1 VSYHEHYQPDDGNEQ
16 QWQVQSHYQSVQT
29 ETELEKELEM
39 SNINDMS
46 FDQLV
51 PTNSKYLKKEDV
63 GDDGVILTIKGFEY
77 EMVEGDNGDEKK
89 LIMYFEENY
98 NPMVVNRT
106 NAQLIAVATGATKSG
121 EAKGKEIVVYNDPT
135 ISFGGKVTGGI
146 RIKKLAGAP
155 KQANKQDLSDIKND
169 LVEEAPF

>member
-1 VSYHEHYQPDDGNEQ
+1 MSELQYYQTVMQEQERLDCDLNNNQHEP
-16 QWQVQSHYQSVQT
+16 
-29 ETELEKELEM
+29 ELKHEKELKMNLNE
-39 SNINDMS
+39 MS

-63 GDDGVILTIKGFEY
+63 GDDGVILTIKGFKQ
-77 EMVEGDNGDEKK
+77 EMVEGDNGDEQK

-106 NAQLIAVATGATKSG
+106 NAQLLAIATGAANAG
-121 EAKGKEIVVYNDPT
+121 EARGKEIIVYNDPT
-135 ISFGGKVTGGI
+135 ISFGNKVTGGI

-155 KQANKQDLSDIKND
+155 KSVQKTDVKDLSDIESD
-169 LVEEAPF
+169 EPF